1 MLPIIFIHS
10 RNHNYLPLSLLK
22 AKESNPGSD
31 VILLGDGQNAHLGSI
46 VHHFHHL
53 KYAKQATELAKV
65 FVNFSTN
72 PSDFELI
79 CLQRWMILLDFLDE
93 NKIDQCLYLDSDVLL
108 FDEMVSDAQRFQ
120 TYGMTV
126 AGISGHTNFIHG
138 RNTLERFC
146 KHIQNAYTQPEARLI
161 LEDKYKVFRQYH
173 EAGGISDMT
182 FFTEFRAENPVSILD
197 ISEPIE
203 GRMFDI
209 TITYTHGVKA
219 ENGIK
224 KLTWEENRPYA
235 ESLTGDEIEMR
246 SLHFQGDSKRYM
258 KQMAGNLSV
267 TGESL
272 YQLNTQYVLGQKV
285 WNKLIRQ

>member
-209 TITYTHGVKA
+209 TIAYTHGVKA